1 MNLYEMQYCD
11 DRIEDILRDLR
22 KSNSKYSAYCQ
33 TDGELFAR
41 IKNILAKK
49 EGGFISNEEQKRITE
64 LMEQQEHAEA
74 IVFRELYRRGY
85 LDHMK
90 LCMSLIKMN

>member
-1 MNLYEMQYCD
+1 MNLHEMQYCD

-41 IKNILAKK
+41 IKNIITKQ
-49 EGGFISNEEQKRITE
+49 GGIFISDSERERITE
-64 LMEQQEHAEA
+64 LMEQQEHIQS
-74 IVFRELYRRGY
+74 IVCREIYRQGF
-85 LDHMK
+85 LDH
-90 LCMSLIKMN
+90 LRLIMAAK

>member
-49 EGGFISNEEQKRITE
+49 EGGFIF
-64 LMEQQEHAEA
+64 QEALWYRSVVYNA
-74 IVFRELYRRGY
+74 GNSSSGIPDPRRG
-85 LDHMK
+85 DK
-90 LCMSLIKMN
+90 DRQ